1 MENNEY
7 ISQIS
12 EGMIINSQNDRIAG
26 AGRDLKRSES
36 NSPAKAG
43 ALLWIAQVDIQ
54 PDLEYLHKRR
64 LQNFSG

>member
-36 NSPAKAG
+36 PTP
-43 ALLWIAQVDIQ
+43 LLKQE
-54 PDLEYLHKRR
+54 PYYGLHR
-64 LQNFSG
+64 